1 MDYQEIALEVFNNK
15 ESYTTDDYITILNI
29 LMESYNKSKGITY
42 EVNLDLKQ
50 IREPTVC
57 EGCGVDMN
65 DMHDDPID
73 GLCIMCVEDGRC
85 ERCDEMGILMYG
97 DSLCAWCSDEIDYS
111 YVDL

>member
-1 MDYQEIALEVFNNK
+1 MNYQEIALEVFNNK
-15 ESYTTDDYITILNI
+15 ESYKENDYITILNI

-50 IREPTVC
+50 AQVPNEC

-65 DMHDDPID
+65 DMHDDPVD
-73 GLCIMCVEDGRC
+73 GLCINCVEDGRC

-111 YVDL
+111 DD